1 MKNTENHKINS
12 VLVSPITR
20 FVGVA
25 GNSLSHSINYI
36 SVIYT
41 VKLKTIHRIVH

>member
-1 MKNTENHKINS
+1 MKKTKNQTISS

-25 GNSLSHSINYI
+25 GLLRFTRDP
-36 SVIYT
+36 VAD
-41 VKLKTIHRIVH
+41 KRF